1 MYYMYVGIDINSTE
15 LNLTILSGETSIK
28 INTSYIIVVDDV
40 NEAEEVFILL
50 LEITDAGEVQI
61 LFDNQAGIL
70 IYTIKDSNSKGCNS
84 QNHRIVILWFF
95 TDMILVLNVSG
106 NTTFDESQGDI
117 DSVITVQKQDPLLR
131 TEVNISITVVITGA
145 GTAFA
150 GIKIFFCAK
159 IMIGFYYTYR

>member
-1 MYYMYVGIDINSTE
+1 MYYMYVGIDINSAE
-15 LNLTILSGETSIK
+15 LNFTILSGETTIK
-28 INTSYIIVVDDV
+28 INTGDIIVVDDV
-40 NEAEEVFILL
+40 NEAEEVFILV

-70 IYTIKDSNSKGCNS
+70 IYTIEDSNGKGSNS
-84 QNHRIVILWFF
+84 QNHRIVIFLWFF

-131 TEVNISITVVITGA
+131 TEVDIPITVVITGA

-150 GIKIFFCAK
+150 GMYK
-159 IMIGFYYTYR
+159 